1 MIYFTPE
8 TADEDLLSHLNR
20 GKERCD
26 LPHLDDAENR
36 RILRLKR
43 ARKQEMSRKI
53 RILLA
58 DDHTI
63 LRDGI
68 RALLDTAQDMAVVGE
83 ARDGHTAVSLASELE
98 PDVVLMDI
106 AMPLLNGLEAT
117 RQIRRSRPCV
127 KILILTMYDNEEYI
141 RQALAYGAMG
151 YILKDAA
158 AEELLGAIRCVQKGE
173 AVLSP
178 AITRLVIED
187 YLRWGDVS
195 DEQAANGLSG
205 REHEV
210 LQLIAEG
217 YTNKQIAEI
226 LCISIKTVQA
236 HRANIMSKLDLH
248 DRSELVKY
256 AIRKKIIEI

>member
-1 MIYFTPE
+1 M
-8 TADEDLLSHLNR
+8 D
-20 GKERCD
+20 
-26 LPHLDDAENR
+26 
-36 RILRLKR
+36 
-43 ARKQEMSRKI
+43 KI
-53 RILLA
+53 RVMIV

-68 RALLDTAQDMAVVGE
+68 RALLEDEADMAVIAE
-83 ARDGHTAVSLASELE
+83 AEDGHTAVKLACELQ
-98 PDVVLMDI
+98 PDVLLMDI

-117 RQIRRSRPCV
+117 RQIRRLCPRIKV
-127 KILILTMYDNEEYI
+127 LILSMHENEEYI
-141 RQALAYGAMG
+141 RQVLACGAMG

-158 AEELLGAIRCVQKGE
+158 ARDLLEAIRSVQRGDP
-173 AVLSP
+173 VLSP

-187 YLRWGDVS
+187 YLHWS
-195 DEQAANGLSG
+195 DLQSKDSSDGLSP
-205 REHEV
+205 REREI

-217 YTNKQIAEI
+217 HANKQIAEI

-236 HRANIMSKLDLH
+236 HRTNIMAKLDLH

>member
-1 MIYFTPE
+1 M
-8 TADEDLLSHLNR
+8 D
-20 GKERCD
+20 KV
-26 LPHLDDAENR
+26 
-36 RILRLKR
+36 
-43 ARKQEMSRKI
+43 

-68 RALLDTAQDMAVVGE
+68 RSLLEDEPDMVVIGE
-83 ARDGHTAVSLASELE
+83 AEDGRSAVKLACQLK

-117 RQIRRSRPCV
+117 RQIKHDCPQV
-127 KILILTMYDNEEYI
+127 KVLILTMHENEEYI
-141 RQALAYGAMG
+141 RQVLASGAMG

-158 AEELLGAIRCVQKGE
+158 ARELLDAIRAVQHGE

-178 AITRLVIED
+178 AITRLVIEN
-187 YLRWGDVS
+187 YLRWGDLQS
-195 DEQAANGLSG
+195 ENPSNGLSP
-205 REHEV
+205 REREV

-217 YTNKQIAEI
+217 YSNKQIAEI

-236 HRANIMSKLDLH
+236 HRMNLMSKLDLH
-248 DRSELVKY
+248 DRADLIKY
-256 AIRKKIIEI
+256 AIQRKIIDI

>member
-1 MIYFTPE
+1 
-8 TADEDLLSHLNR
+8 
-20 GKERCD
+20 
-26 LPHLDDAENR
+26 
-36 RILRLKR
+36 
-43 ARKQEMSRKI
+43 MSRKI

-68 RALLDTAQDMAVVGE
+68 RSLVESQPDMVVIGE
-83 ARDGHTAVSLASELE
+83 AEDGHHAVQMACDLE

-117 RQIRRSRPCV
+117 RQIRRTRPHV
-127 KILILTMYDNEEYI
+127 RVLILTMHENEEYI
-141 RQALAYGAMG
+141 RQVLAYGAMG

-158 AEELLGAIRCVQKGE
+158 ASDLLGAIRAVQRGE

-187 YLRWGDVS
+187 YLRWGDLNA
-195 DEQAANGLSG
+195 DRIPNGLSP
-205 REHEV
+205 REQEV

-226 LCISIKTVQA
+226 LCISIKTVQS